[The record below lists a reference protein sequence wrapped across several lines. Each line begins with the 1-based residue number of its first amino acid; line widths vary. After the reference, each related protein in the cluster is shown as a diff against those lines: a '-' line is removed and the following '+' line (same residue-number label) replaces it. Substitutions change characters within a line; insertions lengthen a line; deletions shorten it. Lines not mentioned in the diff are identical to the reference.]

1 MLASNIG
8 LSFSI
13 KRNQILIYKH
23 GLKQLGNP
31 AYIQLLY
38 NPTARAF
45 IIKSCDQ
52 HTPDYIYIGKY
63 LINNPGASVVL
74 YSKTL
79 MLRIC
84 SSVGGAFDNIDYCKL
99 EGEVLS
105 DENALIFP
113 LSSQTGG

>member
-1 MLASNIG
+1 MLSSNIG

-31 AYIQLLY
+31 SYIQLLY
-38 NPTARAF
+38 NPNTRAF
-45 IIKSCDQ
+45 VIKGCNQ
-52 HTPDYIYIGKY
+52 HTPDHIYIGKY

-74 YSKTL
+74 YSKIL
-79 MLRIC
+79 MLRIRN
-84 SSVGGAFDNIDYCKL
+84 SVGGAFDGLDYCKL
-99 EGEVLS
+99 EGEVLA

>member
-1 MLASNIG
+1 MLSSNIG

-31 AYIQLLY
+31 SYIQLLY
-38 NPTARAF
+38 NPTTRAF
-45 IIKSCDQ
+45 IIKGCDQ
-52 HTPDYIYIGKY
+52 HTPDRIYIGKY

-84 SSVGGAFDNIDYCKL
+84 SSVGGAFDGLDYCKL
-99 EGEVLS
+99 EGEVLA

>member
-1 MLASNIG
+1 MLSSNIG

-31 AYIQLLY
+31 SYIQLLY
-38 NPTARAF
+38 NPTTCAF
-45 IIKSCDQ
+45 IIKGCNQ
-52 HTPDYIYIGKY
+52 HTPDHIYIGKY
-63 LINNPGASVVL
+63 LINNPGASVIL
-74 YSKTL
+74 CSKTL

-84 SSVGGAFDNIDYCKL
+84 SSVNGAFDNIDYCKL
-99 EGEVLS
+99 DGEVLI